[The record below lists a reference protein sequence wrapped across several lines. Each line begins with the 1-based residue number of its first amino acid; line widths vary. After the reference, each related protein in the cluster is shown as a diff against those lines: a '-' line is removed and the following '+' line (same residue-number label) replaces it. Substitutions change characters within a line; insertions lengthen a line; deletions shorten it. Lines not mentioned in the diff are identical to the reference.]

1 MIVNG
6 FLHQPFHDKSS
17 TIAEVGVT
25 FRRFVQLM
33 VMKPRE
39 LEDRLITFS
48 VLMITIAKELF
59 GSEIGKILGRQL
71 VRSGTSSAL
80 NYGEAQSAES
90 RKDFIH
96 KSKIVLKELR
106 ETSVAQRIILRSD
119 LISQS
124 SLLEKGIS
132 ENEELIA
139 IFAKSIS
146 TARKN
151 MGNG

>member
-1 MIVNG
+1 
-6 FLHQPFHDKSS
+6 
-17 TIAEVGVT
+17 
-25 FRRFVQLM
+25 M